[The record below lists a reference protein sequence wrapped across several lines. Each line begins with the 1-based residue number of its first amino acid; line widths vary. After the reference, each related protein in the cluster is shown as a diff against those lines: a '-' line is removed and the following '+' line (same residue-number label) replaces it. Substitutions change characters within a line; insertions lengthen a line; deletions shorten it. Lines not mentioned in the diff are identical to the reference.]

1 MEEKIKYEINPNF
14 NLLYEFFMPTGRKI
28 KNTFI
33 AFLVLAIATLWI
45 FLNGDVFTLPD
56 IKLMSNIS
64 IFELLKWL
72 CLIITILLLVKLVFH
87 IIFQKLQYNHISY
100 KFYDTYLVYE
110 DDFLNQ
116 HRKNIEYKNIKEV
129 EIRRT
134 IWDRILGYGVIV
146 IYTNAENKRGNG
158 LVVYAIKNPK
168 EVYDIIDEII
178 NVGKQMPSSEIDK
191 QEEKIVAKEEKITKN
206 QIQNEEQM
214 EVRKSKEQIDKEQK
228 DFINSLKNINK

>member
-1 MEEKIKYEINPNF
+1 
-14 NLLYEFFMPTGRKI
+14 MPTGRKI

-178 NVGKQMPSSEIDK
+178 NVGKQIPSFEIDK
-191 QEEKIVAKEEKITKN
+191 QEEKIVTEEEKITKN

-228 DFINSLKNINK
+228 DFMNSLKNINK